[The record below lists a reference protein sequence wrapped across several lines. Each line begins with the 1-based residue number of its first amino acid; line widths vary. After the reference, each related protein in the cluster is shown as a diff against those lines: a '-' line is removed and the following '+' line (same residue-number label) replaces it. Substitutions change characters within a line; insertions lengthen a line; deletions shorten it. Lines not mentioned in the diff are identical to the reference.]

1 MSNALENLT
10 MEDRCSYQMTLYY
23 ISKSLPLS
31 SHWLY
36 LGKYLQDRFDPEVVW
51 DTSEPSETQTQLPF
65 EADALRAIRD
75 YLTEFGRHSVA
86 GTVEIFEPVS
96 SLVRRKSAST
106 HQSQG
111 DLPVS
116 ISVVSSDPLAHAFSS
131 RRELRALLLLPTFL
145 TFLTRRVLLLVDRS
159 RGHRA
164 LKPRAPTAR
173 SPTMTEG

>member
-31 SHWLY
+31 SQWLY

-65 EADALRAIRD
+65 EANALRAIRE

-96 SLVRRKSAST
+96 SLLRRKSAST
-106 HQSQG
+106 HQSQA
-111 DLPVS
+111 DLPVR
-116 ISVVSSDPLAHAFSS
+116 IPVVSSDPLSHAFSS
-131 RRELRALLLLPTFL
+131 RRDLRALLLLPTFL

-164 LKPRAPTAR
+164 LKPRVPTA
-173 SPTMTEG
+173 